1 MRLEY
6 LLMLAAGLLLVLLL
20 WPRGEGGAPAGPILP
35 PPGEIEIEGE
45 SVSKWSI
52 GLSLARELPALARD
66 VRPRIVLASAA
77 LTTAAY
83 PAGSPELA
91 AAAQTTHPRIL
102 VAWANTSTSFLPR
115 ADSSLIGETLGVS
128 PRILFNAAAS
138 TATPPLGGQPRL
150 DVEASAVSPR
160 IVLGSAGLST
170 LDLPLQTAPA
180 ELEDIPFEAR
190 VLLNASNLGSPME
203 LEGPPELPEE

>member
-1 MRLEY
+1 MRSEY
-6 LLMLAAGLLLVLLL
+6 LLILAAGLVLLLLL
-20 WPRGEGGAPAGPILP
+20 WPKGEGNAPAELLP
-35 PPGEIEIEGE
+35 PPQAEIEVEGE
-45 SVSKWSI
+45 SLSKWSI
-52 GLSLARELPALARD
+52 GLSSARELPALARD

-77 LTTAAY
+77 LTAAAY
-83 PAGSPELA
+83 PAGTPELT

-102 VAWANTSTSFLPR
+102 VAWANTSTSFLPQ
-115 ADSSLIGETLGVS
+115 ADSGLIGEALGVG

-138 TATPPLGGQPRL
+138 TATPPLGGRPRL
-150 DVEASAVSPR
+150 DVEASGVSPR

-180 ELEDIPFEAR
+180 ELEDIPFGVR